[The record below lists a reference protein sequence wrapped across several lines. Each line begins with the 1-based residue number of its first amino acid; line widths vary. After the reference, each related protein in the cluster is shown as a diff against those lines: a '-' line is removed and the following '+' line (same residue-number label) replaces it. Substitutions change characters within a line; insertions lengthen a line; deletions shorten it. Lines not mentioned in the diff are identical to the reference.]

1 MKTYKKIGALI
12 ILAITFVWVLITP
25 ELVPQVINMDIAAP
39 HQGFLAPEF
48 ELGVM
53 NGGEAAL
60 QDYSGKVVLLNFWAS
75 WCPPCRAEMPAIQQV
90 YESYRSNGFEV
101 VAINMTH
108 QDSLP
113 EVKAF
118 TDTYQLTFP
127 VLLDEAGETAFR
139 YRVRALP
146 TTFLIDKDGIIREV
160 MIGGPLSETF
170 LDAKISK
177 LFEEAD

>member
-1 MKTYKKIGALI
+1 MRRRDFLRIAVAAGLGLALPGMTACGKEAVLRIGDVPPAATLPDLHGNPV
-12 ILAITFVWVLITP
+12 ILPSAFRGSVV
-25 ELVPQVINMDIAAP
+25 VI
-39 HQGFLAPEF
+39 H
-48 ELGVM
+48 
-53 NGGEAAL
+53 
-60 QDYSGKVVLLNFWAS
+60 FWAS

-90 YESYRSNGFEV
+90 YESYRSKGFEV
-101 VAINMTH
+101 VAVNMTH

-118 TDTYQLTFP
+118 ADTYQLTFP

-177 LFEEAD
+177 LFEEVD